1 MELTVVHDEDVLEE
15 IALEPS
21 CEFSDTSTFANQ
33 IVVKPYDELELVYS
47 SSPTSGIQIVMTSE
61 IHEVQGNEHRNRD
74 SEKLDMEV
82 RESLYMHEIELPD
95 DSHRKKIE
103 LVKESILA

>member
-1 MELTVVHDEDVLEE
+1 MHEE

-21 CEFSDTSTFANQ
+21 CESSDTNTFASQ

-47 SSPTSGIQIVMTSE
+47 SSPTSGVQTVMTDE
-61 IHEVQGNEHRNRD
+61 IHVVQGNERNSRD
-74 SEKLDMEV
+74 SGQSHMEV

-95 DSHRKKIE
+95 NSH
-103 LVKESILA
+103 